1 MPRLTVFSRFLL
13 TLLLVGGIG
22 YLIYNFVPGIKK
34 MGNNS
39 IPESPTMG
47 GNTNRN
53 HNSGTNNDGN
63 NTNSTNNATHS
74 SDTDNKVAR
83 TNTGGGE
90 TGAFTFTPQAP
101 ENGKLMGVVELGAS
115 GFNSFII
122 NKDQNKNWKLE
133 RAEFGNSLV
142 TENMATEQ
150 DISMGLKKY
159 IGGML
164 DFGVSGKNIHFVVS
178 SGAVKS
184 EGTQKIIKA
193 LKGLNYFVNT
203 VTAEQE
209 GKLGLRVAQP
219 KGYESNSFVADIG
232 SGNTKISY
240 MIGGQPASLESHGA
254 KYYEKG
260 TSSDVVYN
268 EIVAK
273 AKQVPPSARKTCFI
287 IGGVPSDLA
296 KQVRNGK
303 ERYTVLKAP
312 ADYEVK
318 GEKQKAGLNI
328 YKGLA
333 DATGC
338 KEFVFDWDANFTIG
352 FLLGL

>member
-22 YLIYNFVPGIKK
+22 YLIYNFIPGIKK
-34 MGNNS
+34 MGSNS
-39 IPESPTMG
+39 VPESPTMG

-53 HNSGTNNDGN
+53 SGGTHDATTSNGSHTATRSPETNNQ
-63 NTNSTNNATHS
+63 
-74 SDTDNKVAR
+74 VAR
-83 TNTGGGE
+83 TSGGE
-90 TGAFTFTPQAP
+90 TSAFNFTPQAP
-101 ENGKLMGVVELGAS
+101 SDGKLMGVVELGAS

-122 NKDQNKNWKLE
+122 NKDQSKNWKLE
-133 RAEFGNSLV
+133 RSEFGNSLV
-142 TENMATEQ
+142 TENMATDA
-150 DISMGLKKY
+150 DIAMGLKKY
-159 IGGML
+159 IAGML
-164 DFGVSGKNIHFVVS
+164 DFGVAGKNIHFVVS

-193 LKGLNYFVNT
+193 LKGMNYFVNT

-209 GKLGLRVAQP
+209 GKLGLKVAQP
-219 KGYESNSFVADIG
+219 KGYDANSFVVDMG

-240 MIGGQPASLESHGA
+240 MLGGQPTSIEAYGA

-260 TSSDVVYN
+260 TAADVVYADI
-268 EIVAK
+268 EAK
-273 AKQVPPSARKTCFI
+273 AKKVPPALRKTCFI
-287 IGGVPSDLA
+287 IGGVPSELA

-312 ADYEVK
+312 ADYEAK

-328 YKGLA
+328 YKALA

-338 KEFVFDWDANFTIG
+338 QEFVFDWDANFTIG